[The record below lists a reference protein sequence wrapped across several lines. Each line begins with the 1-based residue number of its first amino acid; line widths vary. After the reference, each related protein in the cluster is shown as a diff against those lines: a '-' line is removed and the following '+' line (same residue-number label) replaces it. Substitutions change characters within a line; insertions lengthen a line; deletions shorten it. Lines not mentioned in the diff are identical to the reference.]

1 MWILQWLSGNDPLAH
16 SVVGALGIAAVVLT
30 LVSGLGAIALVSPH
44 DGIRVSSRRKALI
57 AVLAYFPLIL
67 VTWWLHVDMGPYG
80 FSFDLTRDSA
90 IVGARGEM
98 RMMADALMIVIILC
112 LRPNARLLAARSL
125 LMRTG
130 RVDRQTMLTL
140 VAVLGI
146 SIGGDGATLVSRW
159 LPGPAGQVLGLVG
172 LVIVLVASVLFTL
185 GLVGV
190 VADCWRI
197 RAVVIDSP
205 VTLGGILGDPSPGH
219 QDMQAQISPPKHEA

>member
-1 MWILQWLSGNDPLAH
+1 
-16 SVVGALGIAAVVLT
+16 LG
-30 LVSGLGAIALVSPH
+30 
-44 DGIRVSSRRKALI
+44 
-57 AVLAYFPLIL
+57 
-67 VTWWLHVDMGPYG
+67 
-80 FSFDLTRDSA
+80 RDSA
-90 IVGARGEM
+90 IIGARGEL
-98 RMMADALMIVIILC
+98 RMMAAALMIVVILC

-140 VAVLGI
+140 VAVLGV
-146 SIGGDGATLVSRW
+146 SIVGDGATLGSRW
-159 LPGPAGQVLGLVG
+159 VPGPAGQVLGLIG

-197 RAVVIDSP
+197 RAVVIDLP

-219 QDMQAQISPPKHEA
+219 QDMQAQISPPTS